1 MLFSSSGSKKVDG
14 RTTTE
19 ATETLNRIKK
29 NAKTWQNYKRVSTKA
44 CHDIQ
49 HSRQRHQK
57 CRVRTAQHLGGL
69 VNIGLTRQ
77 LVKLTLASLTSA
89 NGTLREES
97 LRHEAAPL
105 STFPEKKR
113 QSR

>member
-1 MLFSSSGSKKVDG
+1 MTFSILDKD
-14 RTTTE
+14 T
-19 ATETLNRIKK
+19 K
-29 NAKTWQNYKRVSTKA
+29 NAVYEQLNTW
-44 CHDIQ
+44 
-49 HSRQRHQK
+49 
-57 CRVRTAQHLGGL
+57 GGL